1 MVCHSLLQSTGLG
14 SFELA
19 STATITEV
27 KKFILEKIE
36 EKKKKIRRP
45 EIVSQA
51 YVDRIL
57 AELEILQMV
66 MAEIYDIGRRKE
78 LAKEYEQRKKS
89 KQLIWIENNPK
100 S

>member
-1 MVCHSLLQSTGLG
+1 
-14 SFELA
+14 LA
-19 STATITEV
+19 SAATIGEV
-27 KKFILEKIE
+27 KKYIRQVIE
-36 EKKKKIRRP
+36 EKKEKIRKP
-45 EIVSQA
+45 EIVSPV

-78 LAKEYEQRKKS
+78 LTKEYEQRKKS
-89 KQLIWIENNPK
+89 KQLIGIENNPK

>member
-1 MVCHSLLQSTGLG
+1 M
-14 SFELA
+14 A
-19 STATITEV
+19 STATIGEV
-27 KKFILEKIE
+27 KKYIRQVIE
-36 EKKKKIRRP
+36 EKKEKIRKP
-45 EIVSQA
+45 KIVSPV

-78 LAKEYEQRKKS
+78 LTKEYEQRKKS
-89 KQLIWIENNPK
+89 KQLIGIENNPK

>member
-1 MVCHSLLQSTGLG
+1 
-14 SFELA
+14 LA
-19 STATITEV
+19 ATATIGEV
-27 KKFILEKIE
+27 KKFIRQVIE
-36 EKKKKIRRP
+36 EKKNKIRKP
-45 EIVSQA
+45 EIVSPA

-78 LAKEYEQRKKS
+78 LAKEYEQRKNS
-89 KQLIWIENNPK
+89 KQLIGIENNPK

>member
-1 MVCHSLLQSTGLG
+1 MP
-14 SFELA
+14 A
-19 STATITEV
+19 TATTGEV
-27 KKFILEKIE
+27 KKFIREKIE
-36 EKKKKIRRP
+36 EKKKKIRKP
-45 EIVSQA
+45 EIVSQV

-89 KQLIWIENNPK
+89 KQLIGMENNPK

>member
-1 MVCHSLLQSTGLG
+1 MT
-14 SFELA
+14 A
-19 STATITEV
+19 TATIGEI
-27 KKFILEKIE
+27 KKYIRQVIE
-36 EKKKKIRRP
+36 EKKEKIRKT

-78 LAKEYEQRKKS
+78 LTKEYEQRKKS
-89 KQLIWIENNPK
+89 KQLIGIENNPK

>member
-1 MVCHSLLQSTGLG
+1 
-14 SFELA
+14 LA
-19 STATITEV
+19 FTATITEV

-66 MAEIYDIGRRKE
+66 TAEIYDIGRRMD
-78 LAKEYEQRKKS
+78 LAKEYEEKKKKES
-89 KQLIWIENNPK
+89 GITN
-100 S
+100 

>member
-1 MVCHSLLQSTGLG
+1 MP
-14 SFELA
+14 A
-19 STATITEV
+19 TATTGEV
-27 KKFILEKIE
+27 KKFIREKIE
-36 EKKKKIRRP
+36 EKKKKIGRP
-45 EIVSQA
+45 EIVSQV

-89 KQLIWIENNPK
+89 KQLIGMENNPK

>member
-1 MVCHSLLQSTGLG
+1 MT
-14 SFELA
+14 A
-19 STATITEV
+19 TATIGEV
-27 KKFILEKIE
+27 KKYIRQVIE
-36 EKKKKIRRP
+36 EKKEKIRKP
-45 EIVSQA
+45 EIVSPV

-78 LAKEYEQRKKS
+78 LTKEYEQRKKS
-89 KQLIWIENNPK
+89 KQLIGIENNPK